1 MDMRRV
7 WVLAVGVLVSF
18 AIGRAEAQT
27 SAVSVQ
33 AAAGPTLID
42 AGHNLSAAL
51 GFSPASRITLLGGVE
66 QAHLASRT
74 TYGEAPGGRRVVTSQ
89 FRGGTITA
97 ASAGLRVSL
106 FPADRITPYVIA
118 GFGIGVSRPTVNEAF
133 PTRVSNDARFLI
145 AGGGMDVPLRGRLS
159 LFGDVRTFFGAEGVE
174 GILAVVPIRAGMRW
188 RF

>member
-1 MDMRRV
+1 MRRV

-18 AIGRAEAQT
+18 TIGRGEAQT
-27 SAVSVQ
+27 SSVSVQ

-42 AGHNLSAAL
+42 SGHNLSAAL
-51 GFSPASRITLLGGVE
+51 GFSPASRITLFGGVE

-74 TYGEAPGGRRVVTSQ
+74 TYGEAAGGRRVVTSQ

-106 FPADRITPYVIA
+106 LPAGRITPYAIA
-118 GFGIGVSRPTVNEAF
+118 GFGMGVSRPTVNEAF
-133 PTRVSNDARFLI
+133 PARVTNDARFLI
-145 AGGGMDVPLRGRLS
+145 AGGGMDVPLRERLI
-159 LFGDVRTFFGAEGVE
+159 LFGDVRVFFGAEGVE
-174 GILAVVPIRAGMRW
+174 GILAVVPIRAGMHW